1 MKFAGHK
8 NADTFFGSY
17 MPQLSTVDGIGS
29 YWNRKHR
36 TVHLEGFRGL
46 SLHYHPQM
54 LQSLQAKVEADLE
67 SRVGFANLNK
77 EIDML
82 GKKLQGVIIDM
93 QSQKD
98 RARREELYW
107 KKRQLVSEELSKWQ
121 EIQTHKA
128 TVNAENDASPVASRP
143 SYFNRV
149 RRLDPPR
156 DRLASSLFL
165 HVSLRSPQ
173 GRTALQDMITLCTD
187 NPPVAYRASL
197 RPKDG
202 RCPVARCARKM
213 ERYVACLP
221 HFKLDCLD

>member
-29 YWNRKHR
+29 YWNRKRR

-54 LQSLQAKVEADLE
+54 LQSLPAKVEADLE
-67 SRVGFANLNK
+67 SRVDFTNLNK

-82 GKKLQGVIIDM
+82 GKKLQGVMIDM

-107 KKRQLVSEELSKWQ
+107 KKRQLVSEALSKWQ
-121 EIQTHKA
+121 EIQTYKVS
-128 TVNAENDASPVASRP
+128 VNAENDASPVASRP

-173 GRTALQDMITLCTD
+173 GRTALQDMITLCRD
-187 NPPVAYRASL
+187 NPPVAYRPSL

-202 RCPVARCARKM
+202 CCPVAGCARKM

-221 HFKLDCLD
+221 HFRLACLD